1 MDIFKQKRYLVIV
14 IILLVVLNLTTILML
29 WLNKLPDPS
38 SHKEEFGPKQKK
50 EHIQQLLKDELDF
63 DDSQVEQYL
72 IMREKQSEKVSA
84 LHNEIRQIK
93 KQMFDE
99 VLEDVPQPM
108 LSDSLLK
115 LSQAK
120 MVELEKL
127 TFNYFLDL
135 KKLCKPE
142 QQDKLKFLIGEFF
155 RQNQPK
161 RMRNDGPP
169 PSTSGDKPPPQIN

>member
-1 MDIFKQKRYLVIV
+1 MI
-14 IILLVVLNLTTILML
+14 
-29 WLNKLPDPS
+29 WLNKPS
-38 SHKEEFGPKQKK
+38 ADKFQKERISPKQ
-50 EHIQQLLKDELDF
+50 EISHIKQLLKEELGFDETQTNLYLKMQ
-63 DDSQVEQYL
+63 SEQ
-72 IMREKQSEKVSA
+72 REKVLQ
-84 LHNEIRQIK
+84 LQNEIQQIK

-99 VLEDVPQPM
+99 VLEDNPKPT
-108 LSDSLLK
+108 LSDSLLT
-115 LSQAK
+115 LTQDK
-120 MVELEKL
+120 MAELEKL